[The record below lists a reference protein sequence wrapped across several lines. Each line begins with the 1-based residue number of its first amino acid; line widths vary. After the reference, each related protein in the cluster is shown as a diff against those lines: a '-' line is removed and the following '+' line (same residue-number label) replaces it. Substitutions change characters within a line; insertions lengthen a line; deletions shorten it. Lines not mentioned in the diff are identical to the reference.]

1 MPDMTFYPPE
11 SALTWGSADARS
23 VQEARIEL
31 AFRNTRFRSVGSART
46 PEYVPSPGSTPSWG
60 DRATPRT
67 NPTFRGEFAT
77 HSMYVDDNGDTHVN
91 VHPDEFPLP
100 PPIFPLPPP
109 RTPGVVLPKLRIVT
123 GTDITS
129 GTIQSAGLG
138 TSRSISLR
146 RRNSYN
152 SNQSEQP
159 VSSDPSV
166 VYGSDIVAASGSRNM
181 LHNSSVRQG
190 TLRSPTTGDDSVEY
204 SADEFIYMPERSGR
218 SSQFTTTAFPVSAMG
233 GKGLSSARTFNVGES
248 NNGLSIVKEEGGPV
262 GGAAGKRSSF
272 AMRDKGKSRGAG
284 KKVSIALSSRQSRR
298 ANSMDG
304 SATPLRSG
312 GSGARGDGGQWG
324 IVPIMVIEPIP
335 TSPISAPAF
344 PTGALYPWLL
354 SPSSVSP
361 MDNGTDN
368 RTERGIERGTERGTE
383 RGAERGTERGI
394 TAREIDRGIE
404 RGNSRGVSTA
414 VRGGARTRLVPRGP
428 RSPEQVNAEEGLSRA
443 NIIAPE
449 GGLFVRQD

>member
-1 MPDMTFYPPE
+1 MTFYPPE

-60 DRATPRT
+60 DRATPRPY
-67 NPTFRGEFAT
+67 PTSRGEFAT
-77 HSMYVDDNGDTHVN
+77 HSMYVDDNGNTHVN

-109 RTPGVVLPKLRIVT
+109 RTVGVGQPNLRIVT

-129 GTIQSAGLG
+129 ETIQSAALA
-138 TSRSISLR
+138 TSRSASLR
-146 RRNSYN
+146 RRNSYS
-152 SNQSEQP
+152 SNQTEQP
-159 VSSDPSV
+159 VSGDPSV

-181 LHNSSVRQG
+181 LHDPSVRQG
-190 TLRSPTTGDDSVEY
+190 TLRSSTIGDDSVDD

-218 SSQFTTTAFPVSAMG
+218 SSQFTTTPFPISAMG
-233 GKGLSSARTFNVGES
+233 GKGLSSGRTFNMGEN
-248 NNGLSIVKEEGGPV
+248 NNGLSVVREEGQAGS
-262 GGAAGKRSSF
+262 AAGQRSSF
-272 AMRDKGKSRGAG
+272 AMRDKGKLRGAG
-284 KKVSIALSSRQSRR
+284 KKVSIALSSRRSRR

-304 SATPLRSG
+304 SGTPLRSG
-312 GSGARGDGGQWG
+312 GSGAGEDGGQWG
-324 IVPIMVIEPIP
+324 IVPIMVIDPIP
-335 TSPISAPAF
+335 TSPLSAPAF
-344 PTGALYPWLL
+344 PTGAFYPWLL
-354 SPSSVSP
+354 SPSSASP

-368 RTERGIERGTERGTE
+368 RTG
-383 RGAERGTERGI
+383 RGAGRGMERGTERGI

-404 RGNSRGVSTA
+404 RGNSRGVSSA
-414 VRGGARTRLVPRGP
+414 VRGGTRTRLVPRGP

-443 NIIAPE
+443 NIIADR
-449 GGLFVRQD
+449 L